1 MHEQVENRNT
11 PRYKSRVRISK
22 GTYHI
27 VLNYSRYLKGN
38 LTEEKKLHRLATK
51 VESNFKASIYF
62 LYFDIFTYK
71 YRYYQF

>member
-27 VLNYSRYLKGN
+27 VLNYSRYLKCN
-38 LTEEKKLHRLATK
+38 LREEKL
-51 VESNFKASIYF
+51 F
-62 LYFDIFTYK
+62 
-71 YRYYQF
+71 